1 LSTQA
6 LFKFLLSRFSGLR
19 TRLKTDANHQAD
31 CHLRRKLTD
40 TLCLIHQDLQAA
52 ENDAIKN
59 DDSATAAGLFH
70 IESEIDVIRDHLSG
84 WGRGMG
90 RDTKEPAQKDQRLT
104 KEIHDALE
112 ISEKL
117 REAAHIG
124 GPETLKKLMA
134 ELKQQVSSLS
144 AVINQ

>member
-1 LSTQA
+1 
-6 LFKFLLSRFSGLR
+6 
-19 TRLKTDANHQAD
+19 
-31 CHLRRKLTD
+31 
-40 TLCLIHQDLQAA
+40 
-52 ENDAIKN
+52 
-59 DDSATAAGLFH
+59 
-70 IESEIDVIRDHLSG
+70 VIRDHLSG